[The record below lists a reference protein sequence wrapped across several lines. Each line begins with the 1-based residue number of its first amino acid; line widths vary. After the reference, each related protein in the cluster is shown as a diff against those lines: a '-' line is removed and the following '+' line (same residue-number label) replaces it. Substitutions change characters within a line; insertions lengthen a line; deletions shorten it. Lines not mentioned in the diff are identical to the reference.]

1 MRSMVRKLT
10 FITAGLSAIVV
21 ASSHSAHAER
31 VLSDFEASKLTLES
45 LTAAPVY
52 HAPVHHYRVATA
64 ASSSRHHVAVASRS
78 SRPMVHLVSFHV
90 VKPSVSKAHAHHR
103 T

>member
-1 MRSMVRKLT
+1 MRTMVRKLT

-52 HAPVHHYRVATA
+52 HAPVHHYRAVA
-64 ASSSRHHVAVASRS
+64 ASSSRHVAVASRS
-78 SRPMVHLVSFHV
+78 SHPMVHLVSFHV
-90 VKPSVSKAHAHHR
+90 VKPSAAKAHTHHR